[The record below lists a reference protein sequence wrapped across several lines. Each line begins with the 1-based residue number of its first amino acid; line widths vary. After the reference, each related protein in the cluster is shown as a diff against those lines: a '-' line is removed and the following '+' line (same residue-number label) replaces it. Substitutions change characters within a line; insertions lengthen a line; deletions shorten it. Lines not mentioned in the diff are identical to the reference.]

1 MAYAR
6 RGYGTGRGAGYKN
19 LAPSDS
25 YIHSLN
31 RKGVGTYVKRV
42 STPIMKSKT
51 PHLDMMKDRTD
62 IFSLMA
68 GNPLRKDFG
77 SIETPVKKNILSKM
91 FNKAKQGVA
100 YAVEWEKEHL
110 PRQEAWVKDHWET
123 LKEEAKEFQQKQK
136 DAEKQRVM
144 EEHSKEQED
153 KAQEDIM
160 AIKKN
165 AEDFSSG
172 KMFEKPKEDIVYS
185 NQPLEEP
192 EMPSIE
198 EDIIIPEPEP
208 IVEIEPPKPDI
219 QEEHLQSEE
228 EALKQREKIR
238 QTLDA
243 VEGIAKK
250 GFAKTKDFVEKEY
263 AIGKK
268 YVQEQQEKAKEL
280 HEMGDAELTKLAI
293 QTPKPLFSKNN
304 KYEAELFRREKE
316 KNYIANQLHLIDMTE
331 TTKYNAMRPIVTSR
345 GVYPSKNQFN
355 TRSSNGMGNDMGAFD
370 KFFGFADP
378 FMVFRTGFKIK

>member
-31 RKGVGTYVKRV
+31 RKGVGTYVKRA

-110 PRQEAWVKDHWET
+110 PRQEKWVKEHWDS
-123 LKEEAKEFQQKQK
+123 LKDEAKEFRQNQ
-136 DAEKQRVM
+136 EKQRAI
-144 EEHSKEQED
+144 EENKKQQEER
-153 KAQEDIM
+153 AQEDVM

-165 AEDFSSG
+165 AEKISETLG
-172 KMFEKPKEDIVYS
+172 KEEPVYT

-192 EMPSIE
+192 EMPSLE
-198 EDIIIPEPEP
+198 EQMPEAPMPEPVMEL
-208 IVEIEPPKPDI
+208 EPPKPDVK
-219 QEEHLQSEE
+219 EEHLQSEE

-268 YVQEQQEKAKEL
+268 YIQEQQEKAKEL
-280 HEMGDAELTKLAI
+280 HEMTDAELTKLAI

-304 KYEAELFRREKE
+304 KYESELFRREKA

-331 TTKYNAMRPIVTSR
+331 TAKYNAMRPVVTSR
-345 GVYPSKNQFN
+345 GVYPSKNRFSTGDN
-355 TRSSNGMGNDMGAFD
+355 TGSEMGGFD

-378 FMVFRTGFKIK
+378 FAVFRTGFKIR

>member
-1 MAYAR
+1 MTYAR

-42 STPIMKSKT
+42 STPIRKSKT

-62 IFSLMA
+62 IFSLMV

-77 SIETPVKKNILSKM
+77 SVSTPVKKSILGKM
-91 FNKAKQGVA
+91 FDKAKKGVE

-110 PRQEAWVKDHWET
+110 PAQEKWVQDHWQT
-123 LKEEAKEFQQKQK
+123 LKDEAKEFQQKQK
-136 DAEKQRVM
+136 DAERQKRI
-144 EEHSKEQED
+144 EEHKKEQED
-153 KAQEDIM
+153 RAQEDVM

-165 AEDFSSG
+165 AEKISETLG
-172 KMFEKPKEDIVYS
+172 KPEEPVYT
-185 NQPLEEP
+185 NMPLEEP
-192 EMPSIE
+192 MMPSLDE
-198 EDIIIPEPEP
+198 QMPEAPEPEP
-208 IVEIEPPKPDI
+208 IVEIQPPKPNI
-219 QEEHLQSEE
+219 MEEHLKAEE
-228 EALKQREKIR
+228 EAQKTREKVR
-238 QTLDA
+238 ETLDA
-243 VEGIAKK
+243 VEGMAKK
-250 GFAKTKDFVEKEY
+250 GFAKTKDFIEKEY

-268 YVQEQQEKAKEL
+268 YIQEQQEKAKEL
-280 HEMGDAELTKLAI
+280 HEMSDAELTKLAI

-304 KYEAELFRREKE
+304 KYESELFRRETV
-316 KNYIANQLHLIDMTE
+316 KNYIANQLHLIDMIE
-331 TTKYNAMRPIVTSR
+331 TARYNAMRPIVTSR

-355 TRSSNGMGNDMGAFD
+355 TRTSSNIGSDMGGFD
-370 KFFGFADP
+370 KFFGFVDP